1 LQRQV
6 SFFLLFWGFIMR
18 KLVLAAAALA
28 LGSPLAASAAP
39 TINVNFTPSPSISTI
54 VASNNFKSK
63 LNAAGFTNYT
73 TPITSLIL
81 SGMANVQWSYMGSE
95 SGFSDAFNSVHIG
108 TLSFTETSTGF
119 DDKWNTP
126 VIIGTQTYASGTN
139 LTSLLSFTSNFG
151 LTAGVGSAGFA
162 AFLKPG
168 AGSVSG
174 AGYTT
179 IYFGYDDERV
189 RPDRDYDDF
198 VVRAIIT
205 AVPVP
210 EPGTWVMILSGFA
223 IVGSLL
229 RRRRSNGVTV
239 LA

>member
-1 LQRQV
+1 MRN
-6 SFFLLFWGFIMR
+6 FI
-18 KLVLAAAALA
+18 LAAAALTLA
-28 LGSPLAASAAP
+28 SPVAAIAAP
-39 TINVNFTPSPSISTI
+39 TINVNFTPSPATAVIG
-54 VASNNFKSK
+54 AANNFKTN
-63 LNAAGFTNYT
+63 LNTAGFTNFT

-81 SGMANVQWSYMGSE
+81 SGMANVTWSYMGSE
-95 SGFSDAFNSVHIG
+95 SGFKNTFNTVHIG
-108 TLSFTETSTGF
+108 TLSYTETSGGF
-119 DDKWNTP
+119 DNKWNAP
-126 VIIGTQTYASGTN
+126 VLIGTQTYAAATN
-139 LTSLLSFTSNFG
+139 LTSLLSFSSNLG

-179 IYFGYDDERV
+179 IYFGYDDERS

-198 VVRAIIT
+198 IVRATIT

-210 EPGTWVMILSGFA
+210 EPGTWAMLLAGFA